1 MGTDEEIFA
10 FPALGAFD
18 IKSKNDLFTGKS
30 NPCCD
35 FKVNEKSIKVYRTS
49 IQRHGSMVARAR
61 VLRDHRR
68 DDR

>member
-1 MGTDEEIFA
+1 MGTDEEMLA

-35 FKVNEKSIKVYRTS
+35 FKVNENSIKVYRTS
-49 IQRHGSMVARAR
+49 LQRHESMFARAR
-61 VLRDHRR
+61 ELRNPGR